1 MVRRYKDLGRIT
13 TAPAQRTNYNINVPR
28 NIGAEAR
35 INAIKQAGA
44 EISSTLFNIA
54 KDKAVIQA
62 EEDSS
67 KAQIQY
73 INGVPQF
80 SPMELGGTI
89 YNKAYNDAAKLQY
102 KNALENSI
110 NKKITEAKNE
120 YFNNPELRNNADIKC
135 ESRKH

>member
-73 INGVPQF
+73 INHLLMGVMVYRKAHLLVEQLIFQPQLMVQF
-80 SPMELGGTI
+80 IILLTMI
-89 YNKAYNDAAKLQY
+89 YIFIM
-102 KNALENSI
+102 LEI
-110 NKKITEAKNE
+110 NYI
-120 YFNNPELRNNADIKC
+120 IC
-135 ESRKH
+135 M